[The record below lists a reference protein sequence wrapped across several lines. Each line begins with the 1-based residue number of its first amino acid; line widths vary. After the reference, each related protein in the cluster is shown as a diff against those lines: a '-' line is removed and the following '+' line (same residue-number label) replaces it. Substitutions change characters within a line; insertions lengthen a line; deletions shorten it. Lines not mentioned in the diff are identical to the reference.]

1 MNNVAF
7 YFTDSKIHIKSKKK
21 LKIFITNLFFNE
33 KFVLDKISFIF
44 CSDAYLLNLNRKFLK
59 HDYLTDILT
68 FLNSE
73 ATEPIEADVFISV
86 DRIKE
91 NAKFYHAQ
99 YQNELLRVMIHGVLH
114 LCGYNDKQEHEK
126 VEMRKK
132 EDFYIKSF
140 GLHST

>member
-7 YFTDSKIHIKSKKK
+7 YFTDSKIHVKSKKRLK
-21 LKIFITNLFFNE
+21 LFITNIFVKE
-33 KFVLDKISFIF
+33 KFVLSKVSFIF
-44 CSDAYLLNLNRKFLK
+44 CSDAYLLSLNRKFLK

-73 ATEPIEADVFISV
+73 PTKPIEADVFISV

-91 NAKFYHAQ
+91 NAKFYRVH
-99 YQNELLRVMIHGVLH
+99 YHNELLRVMIHGVLH
-114 LCGYNDKQEHEK
+114 LCGYKDKQKHEK

-132 EDFYIKSF
+132 EDFYIKTF
-140 GLHST
+140 DLYST